1 MNMKKIT
8 GILVLIM
15 LLPGISH
22 TQPSEIKGVTKFTL
36 GILGG
41 INVPRLS
48 GGDDNEMSRDFK
60 SRSGKAFGLTASM
73 SLGGN
78 YSLRADFL
86 YSSEGGQRNGMQAF
100 SASAINP
107 QAPPGTY
114 LYASY
119 DNESILNYFEIP
131 VLVKYFFPA
140 FESAGF
146 YMNAGPYI
154 GFLMNAKQVI
164 KGTSTVYADRT
175 ATIVIVQDP
184 QVFDSETDVTDD
196 INKVNLGV
204 TGGLGFTQKVSY
216 GELFMDVR
224 AAYGMVTIQ
233 KDEQNG
239 SNYNGNLLIGIG
251 YSFSF

>member
-1 MNMKKIT
+1 MNMKNIT
-8 GILVLIM
+8 GILVLM
-15 LLPGISH
+15 VLMPGIIH
-22 TQPSEIKGVTKFTL
+22 AQPSGAKGGSGFTI

-60 SRSGKAFGLTASM
+60 SRSGKAYGLTASM
-73 SLGGN
+73 ALGGN
-78 YSLRADFL
+78 YSIRADLL
-86 YSSEGGQRNGMQAF
+86 YSSEGGQRKGMQAF

-119 DNESILNYFEIP
+119 NNESILNYAEIP
-131 VLVKYFFPA
+131 VLLKYFIPA

-146 YMNAGPYI
+146 YLNAGPYI
-154 GFLMNAKQVI
+154 GFLLNAKQVI
-164 KGTSTVYADRT
+164 KGTSAIYADRAGT
-175 ATIVIVQDP
+175 MVVVPGP
-184 QVFDSETDVTDD
+184 QIFDSDTDVTDD
-196 INKVNLGV
+196 INPVNLGV
-204 TGGLGFTQKVSY
+204 TGGVGFAQKVSY

-224 AAYGMVTIQ
+224 AAYGMVAIQ

-239 SNYNGNLLIGIG
+239 SSYNGNLLIGIG